1 MIDNTLGYFLHTY
14 LIIILLSLKEQN
26 QLVLNFPSFF
36 ISLQPILS
44 QVLDLIDRSKTI
56 LITFS
61 YCVVE
66 IYQSC

>member
-1 MIDNTLGYFLHTY
+1 MIDNTLGCFLHTY